1 MVAIYWV
8 NLEFPKPPIV
18 KLMWTER
25 FEGGNLSLCF
35 SPLIMILTGSKIKE
49 DPGGRREGK

>member
-25 FEGGNLSLCF
+25 FEGGESLFVFLSF
-35 SPLIMILTGSKIKE
+35 NYDSN
-49 DPGGRREGK
+49 REQK

>member
-8 NLEFPKPPIV
+8 NLEFPKPPMV

-25 FEGGNLSLCF
+25 FEVGDLSLCVLSF
-35 SPLIMILTGSKIKE
+35 NYDSN
-49 DPGGRREGK
+49 REQN